1 MGEMGGF
8 LGDGIFTLWVF
19 MKSLPG
25 FLCERAGMADVET
38 VLLLETAVG
47 PFLFP
52 TAQLFL

>member
-25 FLCERAGMADVET
+25 FLCERAGMGDVET
-38 VLLLETAVG
+38 V
-47 PFLFP
+47 
-52 TAQLFL
+52 